1 MKIFL
6 SHSTRHDLMAH
17 NPINAGYLGAQV
29 VIAQDLSVSILSVN
43 GGSRTRLDMTHW
55 LSS

>member
-1 MKIFL
+1 
-6 SHSTRHDLMAH
+6 MAH

-29 VIAQDLSVSILSVN
+29 VLAQDVLQSILSVN
-43 GGSRTRLDMTHW
+43 GGSRTRLYMTHW